1 MAIRSFG
8 NKATEEIFHG
18 RESKETRKRYS
29 ESLRHRAKQKLDI
42 LDAARE
48 LRDLYSPPSLRLER
62 LKGDRAGFWSIRVN
76 DQWRIIFRWES
87 GNAYGV
93 LLEDYH

>member
-1 MAIRSFG
+1 MAIRSFADS
-8 NKATEEIFHG
+8 ATEEIFHG
-18 RESKETRKRYS
+18 RESRATRKRYS
-29 ESLRHRAKQKLDI
+29 EDLRRRAKQKLDI

-48 LRDLYSPPSLRLER
+48 LRDLYSPPSLRLEA

-76 DQWRIIFRWES
+76 VQWRIVFRWDS
-87 GNAYGV
+87 DNAYEA